1 MAGSI
6 PASETISSDTSNGS
20 LPYSNKKGIWSWMLF
35 DWAAQPFHTLIIT
48 FVFAPYFASS
58 VVTNQSAEAFLNL
71 VGLGFMFD
79 PATADA
85 GAGGQIIWGL
95 AIGVGGVIIAF
106 SAPIFGAIADAT
118 GPRKPWIGVFGL
130 VGVFGCWSLW
140 YAVPGLEDLGFIV
153 LAIIITLIGFEFS
166 TVFNNAMMPDLVPRS
181 ELGKLSGSAWGLGY
195 IGGLFTLVVILG
207 FFASNPDTGKTILG
221 VAPLFGL
228 DTVMR
233 EGDRFVGPFTAIW
246 FGIFLIPMFMY
257 TPDIRRRNV
266 AVKGAVKKGL
276 SELFTTLRNLPQR
289 ESYFNFL
296 LSSMFYR
303 DALNGLYTFGG
314 IYAARV
320 LNWSIVDIGIFGI
333 IANVAGAFGAG
344 IGGRIDQK
352 WGPRPVVLWSIAILT
367 LACITIVSTSRTQ
380 IMFVEIVQDGQT
392 SMLPDI
398 IFYIC
403 GATIGAAGGALQ
415 ASSRTLL
422 VDQVPR
428 EKMTEAFGLFALSGK
443 ATAFIAPFAVAWVT
457 AISGSN
463 RLGITPIILLFIIGL
478 FLLTRV
484 KGEKA

>member
-6 PASETISSDTSNGS
+6 PVTQSTSSEPSGEPLSHSG
-20 LPYSNKKGIWSWMLF
+20 KKGIWGWMLF

-48 FVFAPYFASS
+48 FVFAPYFASA

-95 AIGVGGVIIAF
+95 SVGVGGVLIAF

-130 VGVFGCWSLW
+130 VGAIGSWSLW
-140 YAVPGLEDLGFIV
+140 YAIPGLEDLGFIV
-153 LAIIITLIGFEFS
+153 LSIIITLIGFEFAA
-166 TVFNNAMMPDLVPRS
+166 VFNNAMMPDLVPRS

-195 IGGLFTLVVILG
+195 VGGLLTLIIILG
-207 FFASNPDTGKTILG
+207 FFVSNPKTGMTILG
-221 VAPLFGL
+221 MAPLFGF
-228 DTVMR
+228 DTALR
-233 EGDRFVGPFTAIW
+233 EGDRFAGPLTAVW
-246 FGIFLIPMFMY
+246 FAIFLIPMFLF
-257 TPDIRRRNV
+257 TPDMRRNV

-276 SELFTTLRNLPQR
+276 SELFTTLRNLPKQ

-303 DALNGLYTFGG
+303 DALNGIYTFGG
-314 IYAARV
+314 IYAAKV

-333 IANVAGAFGAG
+333 IANIAGAFGAG

-352 WGPRPVVLWSIAILT
+352 WGSRLVVFWSIAILT

-380 IMFVEIVQDGQT
+380 IMFVEIVQGGET

-403 GATIGAAGGALQ
+403 GAVIGAAGGALQ
-415 ASSRTLL
+415 ASSRPLL

-428 EKMTEAFGLFALSGK
+428 EKVTEAFGLFALSGK

-457 AISGSN
+457 AISGSS
-463 RLGITPIILLFIIGL
+463 RLGITPIIILLIISI

-484 KGEKA
+484 QGKKA

>member
-6 PASETISSDTSNGS
+6 PASEPMPNGVSS
-20 LPYSNKKGIWSWMLF
+20 YSDKKGIWGWMLF

-48 FVFAPYFASS
+48 FVFAPYFASA
-58 VVTNQSAEAFLNL
+58 VVTNQSAEAFLAM

-79 PATADA
+79 PASADA

-95 AIGVGGVIIAF
+95 AVGVGGILIAF

-130 VGVFGCWSLW
+130 VGILGCASLW
-140 YAVPGLEDLGFIV
+140 YAMPGLENLGFIV
-153 LAIIITLIGFEFS
+153 FAIIITLIGFEFA

-181 ELGKLSGSAWGLGY
+181 ELGRLSGSAWGLGY
-195 IGGLFTLVVILG
+195 IGGLLTLVIILG
-207 FFASNPDTGKTILG
+207 FFASHPDSGKTILG
-221 VAPLFGL
+221 FAPLFGF
-228 DTVMR
+228 DSAMR
-233 EGDRFVGPFTAIW
+233 EGDRFAGPFTAIW
-246 FGIFLIPMFMY
+246 FGIFLIPMFLF
-257 TPDIRRRNV
+257 TPDIRKNV
-266 AVKGAVKKGL
+266 AVKGAIKKGL
-276 SELFTTLRNLPQR
+276 SELMTTLRGLPQR
-289 ESYFNFL
+289 QSYFNFL

-333 IANVAGAFGAG
+333 IANIAGAFGAG

-352 WGPRPVVLWSIAILT
+352 FGPRPVVLTTIAILT

-380 IMFVEIVQDGQT
+380 ILFMQIVEEGQK
-392 SMLPDI
+392 SSLPDMV
-398 IFYIC
+398 FYVC
-403 GATIGAAGGALQ
+403 GAIIGAAGGALQ

-422 VDQVPR
+422 IDQVPR
-428 EKMTEAFGLFALSGK
+428 EKVTEAFGLFALSGK

-457 AISGSN
+457 AMSGSN
-463 RLGITPIILLFIIGL
+463 RLGITPIIILFIIGML
-478 FLLTRV
+478 LLTRV
-484 KGEKA
+484 RGEKV

>member
-6 PASETISSDTSNGS
+6 PVSESTSNDS
-20 LPYSNKKGIWSWMLF
+20 ADEAMSYSGKKGIWSWMLF

-48 FVFAPYFASS
+48 FVFAPYFASA
-58 VVTNQSAEAFLNL
+58 VVTNQSAEALLNL

-79 PATADA
+79 PANADA

-106 SAPIFGAIADAT
+106 SAPILGAIADAT

-130 VGVFGCWSLW
+130 FGAFGCWSLW
-140 YAVPGLEDLGFIV
+140 YAVPGLENLNFIV
-153 LAIIITLIGFEFS
+153 LSIIVTLIGFEFA

-195 IGGLFTLVVILG
+195 IGGLLTLIIILG
-207 FFASNPDTGKTILG
+207 FFAGNPDSGKTILG
-221 VAPLFGL
+221 VAPLFGF
-228 DTVMR
+228 DTDLR
-233 EGDRFVGPFTAIW
+233 EGDRFAGPFTAVW
-246 FGIFLIPMFMY
+246 FLVFMIPMFMF
-257 TPDIRRRNV
+257 TPDIRKNV
-266 AVKGAVKKGL
+266 ATKGAVKRGL
-276 SELFTTLRNLPQR
+276 SELFATLKSLPQR

-320 LNWSIVDIGIFGI
+320 LGWSIIDIGIFGI

-352 WGPRPVVLWSIAILT
+352 WGPRPVVLWTIVVLT

-380 IMFVEIVQDGQT
+380 VMFMQIVADGQS

-403 GATIGAAGGALQ
+403 GAIIGAAGGALQ

-428 EKMTEAFGLFALSGK
+428 EKITEAFGLFALSGK
-443 ATAFIAPFAVAWVT
+443 ATAFIAPFSVAWVT
-457 AISGSN
+457 AMTGSN
-463 RLGITPIILLFIIGL
+463 RLGITPIIILFIIGI

-484 KGEKA
+484 NGKKA

>member
-1 MAGSI
+1 MADSI
-6 PASETISSDTSNGS
+6 LVSESAPNQP
-20 LPYSNKKGIWSWMLF
+20 LPYSDRKGIWGWIIF

-48 FVFAPYFASS
+48 FVFAPYFASA

-79 PATADA
+79 PTTADA

-95 AIGVGGVIIAF
+95 AVGVGGVLIAF

-130 VGVFGCWSLW
+130 IGAMGCWSLW
-140 YAVPGLEDLGFIV
+140 YAVPGLENLGFVI
-153 LAIIITLIGFEFS
+153 LSIIITLVGFEFAA
-166 TVFNNAMMPDLVPRS
+166 VFNNAMMPDLVPRS

-195 IGGLFTLVVILG
+195 IGGLLTLVIVLG
-207 FFASNPDTGKTILG
+207 FFASNPDSGKTLLG
-221 VAPLFGL
+221 IAPLFGF
-228 DTVMR
+228 DTALR
-233 EGDRFVGPFTAIW
+233 EGDRFAGPFTAVW
-246 FGIFLIPMFMY
+246 FAIFLIPMFMF
-257 TPDIRRRNV
+257 TPDIRKNI
-266 AVKGAVKKGL
+266 AVKGAIKKGL

-320 LNWSIVDIGIFGI
+320 LGWSIVDIGIFGI

-352 WGPRPVVLWSIAILT
+352 WGPRPVVFWTIIILT
-367 LACITIVSTSRTQ
+367 LACITIISTLRTE
-380 IMFVEIVQDGQT
+380 IMFIQIVVDGQS

-398 IFYIC
+398 VFYIC

-422 VDQVPR
+422 IDQVPH
-428 EKMTEAFGLFALSGK
+428 EKVTEAFGLFALSGK

-463 RLGITPIILLFIIGL
+463 RFGITPIIALFILGL

-484 KGEKA
+484 KGKKA